1 MPPEMPMLE
10 HSVLSIESYLPAT
23 STYGVLAG
31 ARLDN
36 LFQSEDS
43 IDDIRYFTP
52 YATNL
57 APYSNP
63 KLDAKVETKQP
74 S

>member
-1 MPPEMPMLE
+1 MPPEMPFLE
-10 HSVLSIESYLPAT
+10 HSALSIESYLPAT

-43 IDDIRYFTP
+43 IEDIRYFTP
-52 YATNL
+52 YTSNV
-57 APYSNP
+57 APYLNP
-63 KLDAKVETKQP
+63 QVEAKVDAKQP
-74 S
+74 T